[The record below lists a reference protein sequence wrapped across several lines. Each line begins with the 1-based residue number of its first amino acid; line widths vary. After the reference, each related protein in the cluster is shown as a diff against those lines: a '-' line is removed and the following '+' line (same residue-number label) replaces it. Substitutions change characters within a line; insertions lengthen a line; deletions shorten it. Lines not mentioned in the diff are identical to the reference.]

1 MVSLQQGSIPGGPPL
16 PLLYRNSH
24 SKPLKQSQMIIVKEA
39 RLLRGLIAQARTTH
53 TLIGFVPTMGAL
65 HQGHLAL
72 VATCKQQSQLTVCS
86 IFVNPTQF
94 NNASDFQKYPNTLEK
109 DITLL
114 EAAGVDILF
123 LPPVAEIY
131 PQGMEGLEHYDLGY
145 LETVLEGQYRP
156 GHFQGVC
163 QVMKRLLDL
172 VQPHQLFMGLKDYQ
186 QCMVVKRLLEHMQST
201 TQFIACPTMREPD
214 GLAMSSRNLR
224 LSPQDRQK
232 APAIYQTLLY
242 IKEQLRPGNL
252 EALKQQARERLVAA
266 GFSVD
271 YVEIAHAETL
281 ELLSSWDGARPLVA
295 LVAAWLGDVR
305 LIDNALA
312 H

>member
-1 MVSLQQGSIPGGPPL
+1 
-16 PLLYRNSH
+16 
-24 SKPLKQSQMIIVKEA
+24 MIIVKEA

>member
-1 MVSLQQGSIPGGPPL
+1 
-16 PLLYRNSH
+16 
-24 SKPLKQSQMIIVKEA
+24 MIIVKEA

-163 QVMKRLLDL
+163 QVTKRLLDL

-281 ELLSSWDGARPLVA
+281 ELLSSWDGAQPLVA
-295 LVAAWLGDVR
+295 LVAAWLGEVR
-305 LIDNALA
+305 LIDNLVVSRADI
-312 H
+312 HIS

>member
-1 MVSLQQGSIPGGPPL
+1 
-16 PLLYRNSH
+16 
-24 SKPLKQSQMIIVKEA
+24 MIIVKEA

-156 GHFQGVC
+156 GRFPGRMPGNETPAGFGATTSIVH
-163 QVMKRLLDL
+163 
-172 VQPHQLFMGLKDYQ
+172 GLKDYQ